1 MWKLINILHK
11 SWRLAS
17 KHNDIKT
24 WKMCLAQRNVHVSI
38 RQWCLHDGAH
48 LEGAAVKG
56 QPPDPTCWLLSFQ
69 MMFISLHIIIDI
81 NYVQN
86 LSKSM
91 LYNSLHWIWTDYVPD
106 VHLQCIP
113 LLYIL
118 HLSKSPKIFL
128 WYPLIHDPFL
138 YISMI
143 FPWYFF
149 TSLYPLIS
157 HDLKMSMISH
167 DIWNIPPGLLR
178 NVHGRHR
185 YPATPPRFGSR
196 WGSAVSGP
204 NRGPGEAY
212 LEAIHERK
220 FEWFVTENEGHT
232 DRMIL
237 SDKSQ
242 CQHLWVWSQKVE
254 PRVTRLTTVCLAFS
268 PIPLPSEGSE
278 R

>member
-1 MWKLINILHK
+1 MI
-11 SWRLAS
+11 
-17 KHNDIKT
+17 
-24 WKMCLAQRNVHVSI
+24 SI
-38 RQWCLHDGAH
+38 DPWSISIYFHD
-48 LEGAAVKG
+48 
-56 QPPDPTCWLLSFQ
+56 
-69 MMFISLHIIIDI
+69 
-81 NYVQN
+81 
-86 LSKSM
+86 
-91 LYNSLHWIWTDYVPD
+91 
-106 VHLQCIP
+106 
-113 LLYIL
+113 
-118 HLSKSPKIFL
+118 
-128 WYPLIHDPFL
+128 
-138 YISMI
+138 ISMI
-143 FPWYFF
+143 FF
-149 TSLYPLIS
+149 TFLYPLIS

-185 YPATPPRFGSR
+185 YPATPPRLGSR

-242 CQHLWVWSQKVE
+242 CQHLWVWSQKIE

-268 PIPLPSEGSE
+268 PIRLPSEGSE